1 MDEGPRH
8 QRSLKK
14 RFPGALSRKKQLSK
28 ARKRNPDAADAHQ
41 DLPPVDGPEVTAAPV
56 AASATAP
63 STAVV
68 PFDQR
73 QVQA

>member
-1 MDEGPRH
+1 MSGLH

-14 RFPGALSRKKQLSK
+14 QFPDVLSRKKQLSK
-28 ARKRNPDAADAHQ
+28 AWKRIPDAAGAHQ

-56 AASATAP
+56 AASTTAP